1 MTEANAGASVVVTD
15 DDEAGQ
21 AVAAGWGLP
30 ALAATTGRGL
40 TMATEALVVAALL
53 LELVVM
59 FGNVILRSFFHNPLT
74 WADETGSDALAVITF
89 LGAAI
94 AVQRGQLIAMEAII
108 ERWPVPYRQMALAIG
123 DWIMVAAGIAI
134 CVLSRSMLVIGLTSQ
149 APTLPISAFWTQL
162 ALPVGVALF
171 VVNVIRCRLIR
182 YRWTTVVI
190 AGAIVL
196 AGVVALWS
204 LQALGHVAID
214 SQPALFITLAALALM
229 VAMGMPI
236 MFAFAAS
243 AMVFLL
249 LSNTV
254 GVNTL
259 PPTLWNGIRD
269 PVLLAVPFFTW
280 AGFILTKGGLSP
292 YLARFITNLVDHFR
306 GGALQVVVVSMY
318 LFSGISG
325 SKIADMAAVS
335 SALKSIPAEGADA
348 EDTDSDGR
356 FTAVLNAS
364 AAMGETIPPSIGII
378 VVGTITSL
386 SITSLFLAGLLPAL
400 ALAACLM
407 IVIYVQARMRREPRR
422 HRAPVK
428 QIGTSLIAA
437 IPALTVPVILIGGVV
452 GGFSTPTEVSAVAVV
467 YALLLAIVI
476 YRKLNLRNLWGLT
489 IETLSIAGM
498 ALFALSTAGGFS
510 FALTIAQVPQTLGT
524 WIQGLHVGPI
534 VFMLACALLMA
545 IMGSVLE
552 GLPALLIFM
561 PLLLAPAIQ
570 VGINPIQ
577 FAIVMLVAIGI
588 GVHAPP
594 LGVGFYVACML
605 TKVKPVVAMRPMLVY
620 LGVLLLGLIIIIV
633 FKQASLLL
641 PNMFGPK

>member
-1 MTEANAGASVVVTD
+1 ME
-15 DDEAGQ
+15 
-21 AVAAGWGLP
+21 
-30 ALAATTGRGL
+30 
-40 TMATEALVVAALL
+40 
-53 LELVVM
+53 
-59 FGNVILRSFFHNPLT
+59 
-74 WADETGSDALAVITF
+74 AVID
-89 LGAAI
+89 
-94 AVQRGQLIAMEAII
+94 
-108 ERWPVPYRQMALAIG
+108 RWPVPYRQMALAIG

-134 CVLSRSMLVIGLTSQ
+134 CILSRSMLEIGLTAQ

-182 YRWTTVVI
+182 YRWTTIVI

-196 AGVVALWS
+196 AGVVALLL
-204 LQALGHVAID
+204 LQLLGPVAID
-214 SQPALFITLAALALM
+214 SQPSLFVTLAALALM

-236 MFAFAAS
+236 MFAFAAA

-254 GVNTL
+254 GVGTI
-259 PPTLWNGIRD
+259 PPTLWNGVRD

-306 GGALQVVVVSMY
+306 GGTLQVVVVSMY

-335 SALKSIPAEGADA
+335 SALKGIPGRGTDA
-348 EDTDSDGR
+348 ADTDPDGR

-407 IVIYVQARMRREPRR
+407 IVIYLQARVRHEPRR
-422 HRAPVK
+422 RRAPII

-467 YALLLAIVI
+467 YALLLAGVI
-476 YRKLNLRNLWGLT
+476 YRKLNLRDLWGLT

-510 FALTIAQVPQTLGT
+510 FALSIAQVPQTLGT

-545 IMGSVLE
+545 VMGSVLE

-620 LGVLLLGLIIIIV
+620 LGVLLLGLVILIV
-633 FKQASLLL
+633 FRQASLLL
-641 PNMFGPK
+641 PQMFGPR